1 MREAVFAGKKSLI
14 VRLVRDVV
22 ALVREEGSG
31 LDDARKAEAR
41 AVLDRLAK
49 HFGYCDACATSA
61 CAGLA
66 AGRFA

>member
-1 MREAVFAGKKSLI
+1 VLVLTPDDERAVAATEAL
-14 VRLVRDVV
+14 R
-22 ALVREEGSG
+22 SG
-31 LDDARKAEAR
+31 LDDARRAEAR

-49 HFGYCDACATSA
+49 HFGYCDACATAA